1 MLRRLA
7 PAALALTLALA
18 WFALGPVSA
27 LARQAAIATK
37 SDRDTRASPKTTS
50 TSKNPLDGLDG
61 YIESAMKD
69 WEVPGLAIAVVK
81 DDRLVYSRGFGVRE
95 LGKPEKVTPRTMFAM
110 ASHTKAFTAT
120 ALGLLV
126 AEGKIAWDDPATKY
140 LPWFQMFDPYV
151 TRELTV
157 RDLLCH
163 RCGLGTWQ
171 GDLMWYG
178 SDLSRREV
186 LERVRFLRPEF
197 SFRSKFG
204 YCNLAFV
211 AAGEILPAVT
221 GQSWEETLRRRLFEP
236 MGMHRTNT
244 DLGVTTRMDDVARP
258 HTLVKGKVVPVA
270 YRQTKNTAPAGA
282 INSCV
287 EDWSRWMRLQLNEG
301 MLDGKRIVPA
311 RIVNETR
318 TPQNFQATRVA
329 SGKLNFSAYG
339 LGWGLRLYHGR
350 LLVSHS
356 GGLDGMVSL
365 TILVPEERLGVVVVT
380 NYDEHEFYDVLPYHV
395 VDAYL
400 GITTTD
406 RNASMLRARN
416 GRMIIERAIEGQL
429 SSASTTRPSLEPSSY
444 AGVYHH
450 PVLGKATISARDG
463 KLFLRIERN
472 PGLAGELKHRKHDV
486 FRVEWADPYFRTSL
500 LPFRLDEYG
509 RSVEFRMKVRP
520 DFVDPM
526 EYVFTRKP

>member
-1 MLRRLA
+1 MPRRLA
-7 PAALALTLALA
+7 PAALALIATLA
-18 WFALGPVSA
+18 WFALIPA
-27 LARQAAIATK
+27 PAFARQAATATK
-37 SDRDTRASPKTTS
+37 SDRDTRASSTS
-50 TSKNPLDGLDG
+50 TSKDPLRGLDG
-61 YIESAMKD
+61 YIESALKN
-69 WEVPGLAIAVVK
+69 WEIPGLAIAVVK

-140 LPWFQMFDPYV
+140 LPWFQMSDPYV

-186 LERVRFLRPEF
+186 LERVRFLQPEF

-221 GQSWEETLRRRLFEP
+221 GQSWEETLRRRFFEP
-236 MGMHRTNT
+236 MGMNRTNT
-244 DLGVTTRMDDVARP
+244 DLGATERMDDVARP

-301 MLDGKRIVPA
+301 TLDGKRIVPA

-318 TPQNFQATRVA
+318 TPQTFQATRVA
-329 SGKLNFSAYG
+329 AGKLQFSAYG
-339 LGWGLRLYHGR
+339 LGWGLRLYHDR

-365 TILVPEERLGVVVVT
+365 TILVPEKRLGVVVAT

-400 GITTTD
+400 GAATPD
-406 RNASMLRARN
+406 RNASMLRARKI
-416 GRMIIERAIEGQL
+416 RMRVERALEEKERA
-429 SSASTTRPSLEPSSY
+429 ASTTPPSLAPSSY

-450 PVLGKATISARDG
+450 PVLGRATISAQDG

-472 PGLAGELKHRKHDV
+472 PGLAGELKHEKHDK
-486 FRVEWADPYFRTSL
+486 FRIEWADPYFRTSR
-500 LPFRLDEYG
+500 LPFRVDEQG
-509 RSVEFRMKVRP
+509 RVVEFRMKVRP